1 MLIQSIRERL
11 KPLRFA
17 FGVIIEEGNIIAFCG
32 FHSPIHGDAEP
43 GIIAHLEEGRPGI
56 VLSYP
61 CLGSVIGAV
70 IHKDQLIRGARLPV
84 NRGQAGFEEV
94 LAVSIQD
101 DQGDSGHMMRMAS
114 KAM

>member
-1 MLIQSIRERL
+1 
-11 KPLRFA
+11 
-17 FGVIIEEGNIIAFCG
+17 
-32 FHSPIHGDAEP
+32 
-43 GIIAHLEEGRPGI
+43 
-56 VLSYP
+56 
-61 CLGSVIGAV
+61 
-70 IHKDQLIRGARLPV
+70 LPV